1 MNNQILLKK
10 QSFRRE
16 YKLVAVEIQHSRTGG
31 QTRMSITKF
40 DKEKIEETNKK
51 VRQIQ
56 TRRSDTE
63 TRTNLGR
70 ERSTSPVA
78 AAGRAPTNQ
87 WRR

>member
-1 MNNQILLKK
+1 
-10 QSFRRE
+10 
-16 YKLVAVEIQHSRTGG
+16 
-31 QTRMSITKF
+31 MSIMKF
-40 DKEKIEETNKK
+40 DKEKIEEINKK
-51 VRQIQ
+51 LGHIQ